1 MVRWAGHTGPVSDLW
16 LHCLVRRT
24 ALPRAVVAPARYAG
38 SQITDA
44 GSILHSLVDCRAF
57 AALLNNRLAARL
69 DCPESEAYAFVAEV
83 GAARPSLLVSRYSS
97 PRPRTPPNVGLGPPV
112 RTNGIPCLNRCE
124 QRISGV
130 TRLGA
135 IAFYLGIGRYDITP
149 PAAGTVRIVILPNT
163 LDVPTAARP

>member
-1 MVRWAGHTGPVSDLW
+1 MSDLC

-24 ALPRAVVAPARYAG
+24 ALPNAIVGPARNAG
-38 SQITDA
+38 SRIAHADCTVC
-44 GSILHSLVDCRAF
+44 SLVDCRAF
-57 AALLNNRLAARL
+57 TALLNNRLAARL
-69 DCPESEAYAFVAEV
+69 DCPESESYAFVAEV

-97 PRPRTPPNVGLGPPV
+97 LPPRTPPNVGLGPPV
-112 RTNGIPCLNRCE
+112 RTDGISRSNRCE
-124 QRISGV
+124 QRVSGV